1 MEKILCKG
9 TTLYRGGACK
19 KKMAFFAMNPRVARM
34 YGTLC
39 SFVTKRPARLFVLTH
54 DSLKRVFKYLS
65 GNTRLLMSFVF
76 GTGIRRTNQEIT
88 LKKIFTSKSPI
99 IKSFKKLGERL
110 SVTEID
116 TIALA
121 SFSREFILPKGYDG
135 VYMPEKKSKFHKGTF
150 HSEMYIS
157 KGDMLT
163 AKKAPKVSPHSEYQR
178 SSYTLKSMSD
188 LFLEYTKNTRSLL
201 KPHPSQFVMFL
212 GGGMAVKLYL
222 EARGIKTA
230 ETSDFDFK
238 FAVPRVLRTKRQ
250 VEKYSNMMRQI
261 MYRHVSSFVRF
272 LHRRGIHAKMEFK
285 EVEGVP
291 LDKPGG
297 LDGSIKKK
305 VYKVY
310 NYSIVSPNGRRHE
323 LVDTS
328 LVVIPGISRQHISL
342 KWSRQFGL
350 PIQTLTRLW
359 RDTLYVLAGSFVV
372 DTIKLRNPING
383 AKKDKGIKD
392 AIRAGHLSYLTAR
405 KNKLKRLVTLSRKL
419 IGNVVARNKMSG
431 EKHSRQ
437 IIQKL
442 TQLQLKNLAR
452 AQKRQRG
459 RSRAPK

>member
-1 MEKILCKG
+1 VTLPKG

-19 KKMAFFAMNPRVARM
+19 KSMAFFATNQRVARM

-39 SFVTKRPARLFVLTH
+39 AFSAKRPIRLFVLTH
-54 DSLKRVFKYLS
+54 TSLKRVFKYLS
-65 GNTRLLMSFVF
+65 SNTRLLMSFVF
-76 GTGIRRTNQEIT
+76 GTGLRRTNQEVT
-88 LKKIFTSKSPI
+88 LKRIMKGRTPVLQ
-99 IKSFKKLGERL
+99 SFKKKGERL

-116 TIALA
+116 TIALE

-150 HSEMYIS
+150 HSELYLARA
-157 KGDMLT
+157 GLLT
-163 AKKAPKVSPHSEYQR
+163 DKKAPSKVSPHSTYQR

-188 LFLEYTKNTRSLL
+188 LFLEYTKNTRALL
-201 KPHPSQFVMFL
+201 KPHPSQFVMYL
-212 GGGMAVKLYL
+212 SGGMAVKLYL

-238 FAVPRVLRTKRQ
+238 FAVPRVLRTKKQIER
-250 VEKYSNMMRQI
+250 YSNVMRQI
-261 MYRHVSSFVRF
+261 MYRHVSGFVRF
-272 LHRRGIHAKMEFK
+272 LHRRGISGNMEFK
-285 EVEGVP
+285 EIEGVP

-297 LDGSIKKK
+297 SDNIKKK
-305 VYKVY
+305 LYKVY
-310 NYSIVSPNGRRHE
+310 NYTIVTPSGRRHE

-328 LVVIPGISRQHISL
+328 LVYVPGISRKHISL

-383 AKKDKGIKD
+383 AKKEKGIKD

-405 KNKLKRLVTLSRKL
+405 RKKLKSLVSLSRKL
-419 IGNVVARNKMSG
+419 IANVVARNKPRG

-442 TQLQLKNLAR
+442 TQLQLKNLA
-452 AQKRQRG
+452 QVQR
-459 RSRAPK
+459 RR

>member
-1 MEKILCKG
+1 MTILTKG
-9 TTLYRGGACK
+9 TRLYRGGACK
-19 KKMAFFAMNPRVARM
+19 KSMAFFAKDPKVARM
-34 YGTLC
+34 YGTVC
-39 SFVTKRPARLFVLTH
+39 SFVAKKPIRLFVLTH

-76 GTGIRRTNQEIT
+76 GTGLRRTNQEIT
-88 LKKIFTSKSPI
+88 LKKIMKGKTPI
-99 IKSFKKLGERL
+99 IESFKKRGERL

-116 TIALA
+116 TIALE
-121 SFSREFILPKGYDG
+121 SFSREFVLSNGYDG

-150 HSEMYIS
+150 HSEMYIARS
-157 KGDMLT
+157 GLLEST
-163 AKKAPKVSPHSEYQR
+163 VSRKVTPHSTYQK

-188 LFLEYTKNTRSLL
+188 LFLEYTKNTRALL
-201 KPHPSQFVMFL
+201 KPHPSQFVMYL
-212 GGGMAVKLYL
+212 SGGMAVKLYL
-222 EARGIKTA
+222 EARGVKTA

-238 FAVPRVLRTKRQ
+238 FAVPRVLRTKKQ
-250 VEKYSNMMRQI
+250 IEKFSNMMRQI
-261 MYRHVSSFVRF
+261 MYRHVSGFVRF
-272 LHRRGIHAKMEFK
+272 LSRKGIAANLEFK

-297 LDGSIKKK
+297 SDSIKKK

-310 NYSIVSPNGRRHE
+310 NYTLVTPNGHRHE

-328 LVVIPGISRQHISL
+328 LVYIPGINRRHISL
-342 KWSRQFGL
+342 RWSRQFGL

-383 AKKDKGIKD
+383 AKKEKGIKD
-392 AIRAGHLSYLTAR
+392 AIRAGHLSYLTVRR
-405 KNKLKRLVTLSRKL
+405 KKLKSLVGLSRKL
-419 IGNVVARNKMSG
+419 IANVVARNKPSG
-431 EKHSRQ
+431 AKHSRQ

-452 AQKRQRG
+452 AQQHR
-459 RSRAPK
+459 

>member
-1 MEKILCKG
+1 M
-9 TTLYRGGACK
+9 YRGGACK
-19 KKMAFFAMNPRVARM
+19 KRMAFFAKDPRVARM
-34 YGTLC
+34 YGTVC
-39 SFVTKRPARLFVLTH
+39 SFVARKPIRLFVLTH
-54 DSLKRVFKYLS
+54 ASLKRVFKYLS

-88 LKKIFTSKSPI
+88 LRKIMKRGSPI
-99 IKSFKKLGERL
+99 LESFKKKGERL

-116 TIALA
+116 TIALE
-121 SFSREFILPKGYDG
+121 SFSREFVLVHGYDG

-150 HSEMYIS
+150 HSEMYIARGGLLNS
-157 KGDMLT
+157 MT
-163 AKKAPKVSPHSEYQR
+163 AEKVNVTPHSRYQK

-188 LFLEYTKNTRSLL
+188 LFLEYTKNTRALL
-201 KPHPSQFVMFL
+201 KPHPSQFVMYL
-212 GGGMAVKLYL
+212 SGGMAVKLYL

-238 FAVPRVLRTKRQ
+238 FAVPRVLSTKKQ
-250 VEKYSNMMRQI
+250 VEKFSNMMRQI
-261 MYRHVSSFVRF
+261 MYRHVSGFMRF
-272 LHRRGIHAKMEFK
+272 LHRKGISANMEFK

-297 LDGSIKKK
+297 LSDLKKK

-310 NYSIVSPNGRRHE
+310 NYTIVTPNGRRHE

-328 LVVIPGISRQHISL
+328 LVYVPGISRKHISL
-342 KWSRQFGL
+342 KWSRKFGL

-383 AKKDKGIKD
+383 AKKEKGIKD
-392 AIRAGHLSYLTAR
+392 AIRAGHLSYLTVRRA
-405 KNKLKRLVTLSRKL
+405 KLKKLVTLSRKL
-419 IGNVVARNKMSG
+419 IANVVARNKPSG

-437 IIQKL
+437 IIQRL
-442 TQLQLKNLAR
+442 TQLQLKNLAQ
-452 AQKRQRG
+452 AQQRPRG
-459 RSRAPK
+459 QSPARG